1 MFAAHTYSFVAGWLA
16 DRFLGDPPH
25 WPHPIVWFGNV
36 ISAGEKEL
44 NKGDNRGQK
53 GTFLAFGLIIGIFG
67 IQTIEITTLKHW
79 PNS

>member
-36 ISAGEKEL
+36 ISAGEK
-44 NKGDNRGQK
+44 K
-53 GTFLAFGLIIGIFG
+53 
-67 IQTIEITTLKHW
+67 
-79 PNS
+79 